1 VRKLRSHIQERAFHR
16 EATTE
21 GLENAR
27 ATKVFA
33 SENAT
38 MKNSDNTQ
46 VNFLLMLFNNI
57 FIISEKYILNITI
70 ISFLEISKSY
80 RI

>member
-1 VRKLRSHIQERAFHR
+1 MRKLRSHIQERAFHR
-16 EATTE
+16 ETMME

-33 SENAT
+33 LENTT
-38 MKNSDNTQ
+38 MKNSDNTR
-46 VNFLLMLFNNI
+46 VIFLLMSFNNI
-57 FIISEKYILNITI
+57 CYIRKVYILNTII